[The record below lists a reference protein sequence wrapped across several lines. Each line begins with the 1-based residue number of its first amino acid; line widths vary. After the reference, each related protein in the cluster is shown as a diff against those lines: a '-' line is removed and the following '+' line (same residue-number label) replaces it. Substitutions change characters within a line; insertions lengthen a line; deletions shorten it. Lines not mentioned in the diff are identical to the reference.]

1 MIPKTFI
8 EKLYNTV
15 KIEEYIERAV
25 PLKHKVNICSGECP
39 FCGNKSFYVYPQTRS
54 FYCFSCG
61 AGGDLITYIKKK
73 DKKGYV
79 EAVRT
84 LADYAGI
91 AMPSDHGVEKNNEKQ
106 RAIMRE
112 CARFYHHQLRVNP
125 NAKYAIQIL
134 HTWGLYG
141 RTIVSLGIGFHD
153 DSFQALVN
161 YAKEQKLSLPVL
173 KEQRCV
179 LTTNGRDYDAMR
191 NSIIVPT
198 VDPVEGVVAFEG
210 FLLDKQQWIHYPKT
224 ESFDRKKYLYGL
236 NLAIKTKKSTV
247 VVVSSYLDYFRLVG
261 MGITNVVFTYLPE
274 LSEEQ
279 ADLLQK
285 YFRIVLLWFPAY
297 VPKSTY
303 RAKCKK
309 RKLMCEDLPLSDCET
324 PTEYLLKY
332 GAKVV
337 EAKINEFEGYLAE

>member
-8 EKLYNTV
+8 EKLYDTI
-15 KIEEYIERAV
+15 KIEEYIEREIF
-25 PLKHKVNICSGECP
+25 LKHKMNICSGECP

-61 AGGDLITYIKKK
+61 AGGDLITYVKKK

-79 EAVRT
+79 EAVQT
-84 LADYAGI
+84 LADFAGI
-91 AMPSDHGVEKNNEKQ
+91 AMPPNNAVAKNDERR

-125 NAKYAIQIL
+125 KAKQAIDTL

-141 RTIVSLGIGFHD
+141 RTIVSFGIGFHD
-153 DSFQALVN
+153 DSFQLLVN
-161 YAKEQKLSLPVL
+161 YAKEQKIPLSIL

-179 LTTNGRDYDAMR
+179 MNTNGRDYDAMR

-198 VDPVEGVVAFEG
+198 VDPVDGVVAFES
-210 FLLDKQQWIHYPKT
+210 FSLDKQQWMHYPKT
-224 ESFDRKKYLYGL
+224 ESFDRKRYLYGL
-236 NLAIKTKKSTV
+236 NLAIKTKKKTV

-274 LSEEQ
+274 
-279 ADLLQK
+279 
-285 YFRIVLLWFPAY
+285 
-297 VPKSTY
+297 
-303 RAKCKK
+303 
-309 RKLMCEDLPLSDCET
+309 
-324 PTEYLLKY
+324 
-332 GAKVV
+332 
-337 EAKINEFEGYLAE
+337 